1 MNSFAIVTDS
11 ACDLSAALVRELD
24 VQVVPLGFVLGE
36 QTYWDHPE
44 ERTLSIEEFYRRLA
58 EGALVTTHAVNVG
71 QAEHVLKKRLEE
83 GQDVLVLA
91 FSSGLS
97 ATCASFRVAAENLRE
112 QYPGRRLVVVDT
124 LCASLG
130 QGMLVWKAARLR
142 AEGQT
147 LDEVARWVE
156 QNRQSQ
162 CHWFTVNDL
171 FHLKRGGRVSAATAV
186 VGTALQIKPILHV
199 DHEGHL
205 VKTGTARGRR
215 GALGALVDKVGA
227 CGEKPDAQ
235 TMFISHSAC
244 EEDARWVAE
253 QIRGRYGT
261 REIII
266 GDIGPVIGAHTG
278 VGCVALFF
286 TGRER

>member
-1 MNSFAIVTDS
+1 MGNFAILTDS
-11 ACDLSAALVRELD
+11 GCDLSAQLVEELG
-24 VQVVPLGFVLGE
+24 VQVVPLGFVMEGKSY
-36 QTYWDHPE
+36 QNHSDHRDMALE
-44 ERTLSIEEFYRRLA
+44 DFYRRLS
-58 EGALVTTHAVNVG
+58 EGALVSTNAVNVG
-71 QAEHVLKKRLEE
+71 QAEQALEGLLSG

-97 ATCASFRVAAENLRE
+97 ATCDSFRIAAEGLRE
-112 QYPGRRLVVVDT
+112 RYPERKLAVVDS

-130 QGMLVWKAARLR
+130 QGMLVWQAARLR
-142 AEGQT
+142 AAGRS
-147 LDEVARWVE
+147 LDEVARWAE
-156 QNRQSQ
+156 ENRQGQ

-186 VGTALQIKPILHV
+186 VGTMLQIKPILHV
-199 DHEGHL
+199 DGEGHL
-205 VKTGTARGRR
+205 VKVGTARGRK
-215 GALGALVDKVGA
+215 GALSELVNKVGA
-227 CGEKPDAQ
+227 YAVGPEDQ

-244 EEDARWVAE
+244 EEDARWVAD
-253 QIRGRYGT
+253 QIRSRYHT
-261 REIII
+261 REIIV